1 MGVLARPSQMNEI
14 TMATLSPSVTIHDPL
29 TGRGGRGEVPP
40 PSGGGDDEGR
50 GGSSP
55 DYLHRLRRARLG
67 LFVLMV
73 PILMLFVSFTSAY
86 IVRKGVP
93 SINEHSGQLVRDWI
107 EVNLPIRLLLV
118 NTFLLLA
125 SSVTMEFAR
134 RKTAQR
140 AALAPVQSIPG
151 IAIGQQ
157 KTTPW
162 LAATVLLGLGFL
174 IGQWMAWGELQ
185 NRGFYVATNPSSS
198 FVYLLTACHAI
209 HLMGGMF
216 ALLYAGSTSL
226 LREPAE
232 SQRIVVDVVSWY
244 WHFMAVLWVYVFG
257 LLALV
262 R

>member
-1 MGVLARPSQMNEI
+1 MASMN
-14 TMATLSPSVTIHDPL
+14 PTIHEPL
-29 TGRGGRGEVPP
+29 TGRGGRGDVPP
-40 PSGGGDDEGR
+40 PAGGGGDSR
-50 GGSSP
+50 GGDSSP

-93 SINEHSGQLVRDWI
+93 SINEHSGQLVRDWM
-107 EVNLPIRLLLV
+107 EVNLPLGLLLV
-118 NTFLLLA
+118 NTCLLLA

-151 IAIGQQ
+151 IAVGRE

-162 LAATVLLGLGFL
+162 LGATVLLGLGFL
-174 IGQWMAWGELQ
+174 IGQWMAWHELQ
-185 NRGFYVATNPSSS
+185 NRGFYIATNPSSS

-209 HLMGGMF
+209 HLFGGIF

-226 LREPAE
+226 LGKPAE

>member
-1 MGVLARPSQMNEI
+1 
-14 TMATLSPSVTIHDPL
+14 MASMSSTIHEPL
-29 TGRGGRGEVPP
+29 TGRGGRGDVPP
-40 PSGGGDDEGR
+40 SSGGGGDGQGGR
-50 GGSSP
+50 SSP

-107 EVNLPIRLLLV
+107 EVNLPLGLLLV
-118 NTFLLLA
+118 NTGLLLA

-134 RKTAQR
+134 RKTARR
-140 AALAPVQSIPG
+140 AALVPVQSIPG
-151 IAIGQQ
+151 VAVDQE

-162 LAATVLLGLGFL
+162 LGATVLLGLGFL
-174 IGQWMAWGELQ
+174 IGQWMAWHELQ
-185 NRGFYVATNPSSS
+185 NRGFYIATNPSSS

-209 HLMGGMF
+209 HLIGGVF

-226 LREPAE
+226 LRKPAE
-232 SQRIVVDVVSWY
+232 LQRIVVDVVAWY
-244 WHFMAVLWVYVFG
+244 WHFMAVLWVYVFA

>member
-1 MGVLARPSQMNEI
+1 
-14 TMATLSPSVTIHDPL
+14 
-29 TGRGGRGEVPP
+29 
-40 PSGGGDDEGR
+40 
-50 GGSSP
+50 
-55 DYLHRLRRARLG
+55 

-107 EVNLPIRLLLV
+107 EVNLPLGLLLV
-118 NTFLLLA
+118 NTCLLLA

-140 AALAPVQSIPG
+140 AALVPVQSIPG
-151 IAIGQQ
+151 IAVGTE

-162 LAATVLLGLGFL
+162 LGATVLLGLGFL
-174 IGQWMAWGELQ
+174 IGQWMAWHELQ
-185 NRGFYVATNPSSS
+185 NRGFYIATNPSSS
-198 FVYLLTACHAI
+198 FVYLLTACHAL
-209 HLMGGMF
+209 HLMGGIF

-226 LREPAE
+226 LRKPAE

-244 WHFMAVLWVYVFG
+244 WHFMAVLWVYVFA

>member
-1 MGVLARPSQMNEI
+1 MASMN
-14 TMATLSPSVTIHDPL
+14 PVIHEPL
-29 TGRGGRGEVPP
+29 TGRGGRGEAPP
-40 PSGGGDDEGR
+40 RSGGGGDGQ
-50 GGSSP
+50 GGNSSP

-73 PILMLFVSFTSAY
+73 PIVMLFVSFTSAY
-86 IVRKGVP
+86 VVRKGVP

-107 EVNLPIRLLLV
+107 EVNLPLGLLLV
-118 NTFLLLA
+118 NTCLLLA

-140 AALAPVQSIPG
+140 AALVPVESIPG
-151 IAIGQQ
+151 IVVGQE

-162 LAATVLLGLGFL
+162 LGATVLLGLGFL
-174 IGQWMAWGELQ
+174 IGQWMAWHELQ
-185 NRGFYVATNPSSS
+185 NRGFYIATNPSSS

-209 HLMGGMF
+209 HLIGGIF
-216 ALLYAGSTSL
+216 ALLYAGSASL
-226 LREPAE
+226 LRKPAE

-244 WHFMAVLWVYVFG
+244 WHFMAVLWVYVFA